1 MTKPSVILGKLDTA
15 SFDIINKMAVVLVF
29 ITLTAATIY
38 TGSLAMGIIL
48 TLVAMAA
55 LAIAA
60 PILGIILYGAYTIF
74 KLIKLYIFIHTS
86 LLLFLLS
93 HHIITSVRMHGKLKR
108 MSMRFL

>member
-60 PILGIILYGAYTIF
+60 PILGIILYGASTIF
-74 KLIKLYIFIHTS
+74 KLIKL
-86 LLLFLLS
+86 
-93 HHIITSVRMHGKLKR
+93 
-108 MSMRFL
+108 

>member
-74 KLIKLYIFIHTS
+74 KVIKL
-86 LLLFLLS
+86 
-93 HHIITSVRMHGKLKR
+93 
-108 MSMRFL
+108 

>member
-60 PILGIILYGAYTIF
+60 PILGIILYRAYTIF
-74 KLIKLYIFIHTS
+74 KLIKL
-86 LLLFLLS
+86 
-93 HHIITSVRMHGKLKR
+93 
-108 MSMRFL
+108 

>member
-1 MTKPSVILGKLDTA
+1 MTKPSVILSKLDTA
-15 SFDIINKMAVVLVF
+15 SLDIINKMAVVLVF

-38 TGSLAMGIIL
+38 TGSLAMGVIF

-74 KLIKLYIFIHTS
+74 KLIKL
-86 LLLFLLS
+86 
-93 HHIITSVRMHGKLKR
+93 
-108 MSMRFL
+108 

>member
-38 TGSLAMGIIL
+38 TGSFAMGIIL

-74 KLIKLYIFIHTS
+74 KLIKL
-86 LLLFLLS
+86 
-93 HHIITSVRMHGKLKR
+93 
-108 MSMRFL
+108 

>member
-1 MTKPSVILGKLDTA
+1 MTKPSVILGQLDTA

-74 KLIKLYIFIHTS
+74 KLIKL
-86 LLLFLLS
+86 
-93 HHIITSVRMHGKLKR
+93 
-108 MSMRFL
+108 

>member
-60 PILGIILYGAYTIF
+60 QILGIILYGAYTIF
-74 KLIKLYIFIHTS
+74 KLIKL
-86 LLLFLLS
+86 
-93 HHIITSVRMHGKLKR
+93 
-108 MSMRFL
+108 

>member
-15 SFDIINKMAVVLVF
+15 SLDIINKIAVVLVF

-74 KLIKLYIFIHTS
+74 KLIKL
-86 LLLFLLS
+86 
-93 HHIITSVRMHGKLKR
+93 
-108 MSMRFL
+108 

>member
-74 KLIKLYIFIHTS
+74 KLIKL
-86 LLLFLLS
+86 
-93 HHIITSVRMHGKLKR
+93 
-108 MSMRFL
+108 

>member
-60 PILGIILYGAYTIF
+60 PILGIILYGAYTIV
-74 KLIKLYIFIHTS
+74 KLIKL
-86 LLLFLLS
+86 
-93 HHIITSVRMHGKLKR
+93 
-108 MSMRFL
+108 

>member
-48 TLVAMAA
+48 TLVDMAA

-74 KLIKLYIFIHTS
+74 KLIKL
-86 LLLFLLS
+86 
-93 HHIITSVRMHGKLKR
+93 
-108 MSMRFL
+108 

>member
-38 TGSLAMGIIL
+38 TGSLAMGKIL
-48 TLVAMAA
+48 TLVDMAD

-74 KLIKLYIFIHTS
+74 KLIKL
-86 LLLFLLS
+86 
-93 HHIITSVRMHGKLKR
+93 
-108 MSMRFL
+108 

>member
-55 LAIAA
+55 LAVAA

-74 KLIKLYIFIHTS
+74 KLIKL
-86 LLLFLLS
+86 
-93 HHIITSVRMHGKLKR
+93 
-108 MSMRFL
+108 